1 VAFNA
6 ENVWLP
12 EVALVPVQPPDAV
25 HDVAFVLDQVTFVLP
40 PDAMAVGLA
49 DRVTV
54 GAGGGGG
61 VVPPPVTL
69 TLTDLLTDPPD
80 PLHASVKLVEALSGP
95 TT

>member
-1 VAFNA
+1 
-6 ENVWLP
+6 
-12 EVALVPVQPPDAV
+12 VPVQPPEAV
-25 HDVAFVLDQVTFVLP
+25 QLVAFVLDHVTFVLP
-40 PDAMAVGLA
+40 PDAIAIGLA

-54 GAGGGGG
+54 GAAGGG

-80 PLHASVKLVEALSGP
+80 PLHASVKLVEVLSGP